1 VVGYLREVDL
11 GLSFQPFAA
20 FREHFGF
27 IPSLFRAQTLL
38 PRVIEA
44 EAALAFAVLLK
55 EEALSRVQKERM
67 LLTLAAAHRNVYC
80 VTAHHQML
88 RLLGVPDQQ
97 LDRMITDYRSA
108 DLSPVDAALLGF
120 ALKLGRQGFLIT
132 LEDVTGPFLHG
143 LTDESMLEAI
153 LVTAL
158 TNFLC
163 TLSTGLGAAPEFEPR
178 PIPAD
183 GPSSVPTGHGIPLPA
198 EPSGPYLRASERRA
212 DEFAPFAFFREKFGF
227 VPNIFRAQTLRP
239 DVLEAEAG
247 VIRAVLLTED
257 VLTRVQKECILLVV
271 SAANLNTYCVAV
283 HCEMLRALG
292 VSAED
297 SDQIAV
303 DHRQARLRDADKA
316 LLDFALRLAV
326 QPSGFR
332 QEDLESLRHHGFTE
346 EQILEA
352 VVMTAM
358 TTFLNTLQMG
368 LGTVPDFTPRRT
380 FLATSLKSP
389 HLLPSDHRHT
399 DETLPVDP
407 DAESVAK
414 VRSGHL
420 DAFEEIINRH
430 SRRVYRTLVG
440 ILGDPD
446 EARDAMQDTFFK
458 AFQHLGDF
466 QWRSKF
472 STWLVSIASNTAVQR
487 LRERKRLDSLDD
499 DDSDSGEHFRPR
511 QIQAWTDDPEKLYS
525 KTEMRSLIESGVM
538 KLPAKYRVVL
548 MLRDIEQLPAEDAAA
563 ALGLGIP
570 ALKARLLRGRLML
583 RETLS
588 PHFTGSVKGVAF

>member
-1 VVGYLREVDL
+1 
-11 GLSFQPFAA
+11 
-20 FREHFGF
+20 
-27 IPSLFRAQTLL
+27 
-38 PRVIEA
+38 
-44 EAALAFAVLLK
+44 
-55 EEALSRVQKERM
+55 
-67 LLTLAAAHRNVYC
+67 
-80 VTAHHQML
+80 
-88 RLLGVPDQQ
+88 
-97 LDRMITDYRSA
+97 
-108 DLSPVDAALLGF
+108 
-120 ALKLGRQGFLIT
+120 
-132 LEDVTGPFLHG
+132 
-143 LTDESMLEAI
+143 MLEAI

-198 EPSGPYLRASERRA
+198 EPSGPYLRAIERRA

-239 DVLEAEAG
+239 DVLEA
-247 VIRAVLLTED
+247 
-257 VLTRVQKECILLVV
+257 
-271 SAANLNTYCVAV
+271 
-283 HCEMLRALG
+283 
-292 VSAED
+292 
-297 SDQIAV
+297 
-303 DHRQARLRDADKA
+303 
-316 LLDFALRLAV
+316 
-326 QPSGFR
+326 
-332 QEDLESLRHHGFTE
+332 
-346 EQILEA
+346 

-380 FLATSLKSP
+380 FQPASSKSP

-430 SRRVYRTLVG
+430 SRCVYRTLVG

-446 EARDAMQDTFFK
+446 EARDAMQDTFLK

-466 QWRSKF
+466 EWRSKF